1 MEKRLLASRVFNDTG
16 DWFYY
21 FVIVVII
28 YGMSHNPMMM
38 GILSASYTIPG
49 FLLSQ
54 KLAKLID
61 HVDDQKALVAF
72 DFIRVLILIG
82 IVLTNNVWLALICV
96 FLEQVFAIGSNLSFQ
111 RVTIDVISNQQK
123 LLTFNRHLKIFSNI
137 SRLLV
142 IPAYLIL
149 HQFISNQLI
158 LGIDILFTLISLF
171 ETVRIKRI
179 NSNGANSNKTSN
191 YKFEKLRWGK
201 MTKTIVIFACLNLCR
216 SFVDAYGIMYISLT
230 SKKVDLGYAAL
241 VFIMSI
247 ADLMGG
253 IFSKRL
259 VKVDSISQNS
269 FLKISLVIIL
279 LLFSVPAIIHNVI
292 YFIGCIFLIR
302 LILAVLELFVL
313 YQLQLYVPQK
323 IHQYIALQTMLID
336 GLSLGN
342 SLLGGIVI
350 QTTSIFGY
358 MGIIFLIIFFSGTFL
373 ERTKDEN

>member
-1 MEKRLLASRVFNDTG
+1 MTMERRLLASRVFNDTG

-28 YGMSHNPMMM
+28 YGMSQNPIMM

-61 HVDDQKALVAF
+61 HLDDQKTLVAF
-72 DFIRVLILIG
+72 DFMRVLILIG

-149 HQFISNQLI
+149 HQFISNKLI
-158 LGIDILFTLISLF
+158 LGLDILFTLISLF
-171 ETVRIKRI
+171 ETVRIKMI
-179 NSNGANSNKTSN
+179 NSNGVISNKTSN
-191 YKFEKLRWGK
+191 YKFERLRWGK
-201 MTKTIVIFACLNLCR
+201 VTKTIIIFSCLNLCR
-216 SFVDAYGIMYISLT
+216 SFVDAYGIMYIGLT

-259 VKVDSISQNS
+259 VKVDNISQNI
-269 FLKISLVIIL
+269 FLKISFVIIL
-279 LLFSVPAIIHNVI
+279 LLFGIPAITRNVFC
-292 YFIGCIFLIR
+292 FIGCIFLIR

-313 YQLQLYVPQK
+313 YRLQVCVPQK

-342 SLLGGIVI
+342 SLFGGIVI
-350 QTTSIFGY
+350 QKTSVFYY
-358 MGIIFLIIFFSGTFL
+358 MGIILLIIFLSGIFF
-373 ERTKDEN
+373 EWKKD